1 VTPGAPLPGDPGESG
16 GPASGGLLDSA
27 RRMLATL
34 LALASTRLELLT
46 TELEEEMHR
55 IAGLLLW
62 SVIAVFCGGLAVLML
77 AITLLVMFWDD
88 HRVLVAWLITGAFA
102 AGAIVSVLLLK
113 RRAASRPR
121 LLAASLDE
129 LRRDSQALRGPE

>member
-1 VTPGAPLPGDPGESG
+1 MTPGTPLPGDPGE
-16 GPASGGLLDSA
+16 SGGLLDSA

-102 AGAIVSVLLLK
+102 AAAAGAVLLLK

-129 LRRDSQALRGPE
+129 LRRDSQALRGRE